1 MSDVVKLRIPSN
13 KKLEQIR
20 EVLEEDEDWRFG
32 RIKMDGKKP
41 RFELPAPTSDEPDNV
56 EIEKTFLGVVI
67 VAQKNFYQSDEDKEN
82 GNEPKE
88 KRALYVVRV
97 GKYMPELMYVSPTAL
112 RNWKYFAKEVV
123 TSDKQYYE
131 VLCEF
136 TAEQIKGKHY
146 TWSKPKF
153 AIARTLTEEE
163 LAHVLTMRELVLA
176 RVKEYENNSELD
188 DYEEKALSVDRKRR
202 DDDEESIPKRQ
213 RAAVEDDEDDED
225 EKPRKKSKK
234 DDEDEE
240 KPKKKSKKDDED
252 DEDEK
257 PRKKSKKDDED
268 DEDEKP
274 RKKSKKDD
282 EDEKPRKKSKKDDE
296 DDDDEDKPK
305 SKGRAGYPD
314 LDADDDD
321 LADVGGKKKSKKPVD
336 DDED

>member
-1 MSDVVKLRIPSN
+1 MSDDVKLRLPSD
-13 KKLEQIR
+13 KKMEQIR

-67 VAQKNFYQSDEDKEN
+67 VAQKNFYQSDEDKEA

-88 KRALYVVRV
+88 KRALYVIRV

-136 TAEQIKGKHY
+136 TAEQIKGKQY

-188 DYEEKALSVDRKRR
+188 DYEEKALSVDKKRK

-213 RAAVEDDEDDED
+213 RAAVEDDDDDDED
-225 EKPRKKSKK
+225 TKKSSKKSSKSKK
-234 DDEDEE
+234 DD
-240 KPKKKSKKDDED
+240 
-252 DEDEK
+252 
-257 PRKKSKKDDED
+257 
-268 DEDEKP
+268 
-274 RKKSKKDD
+274 
-282 EDEKPRKKSKKDDE
+282 
-296 DDDDEDKPK
+296 DDDDEDEKPK

-321 LADVGGKKKSKKPVD
+321 LADVGDKKKSKKPVD
-336 DDED
+336 DDDD